1 MTEINAYPPGTFC
14 WIDLAATDTE
24 GAKKFYAGLFG
35 WRARDIPVGPG
46 VFTMLQLGGK
56 EIASLYQ
63 LSEQHQAQGVPAHW
77 MSYVAV
83 TNADETAARVNSLRG
98 RVLVSPFDVPDLGR
112 MALIQDPTGALLAVW
127 QAGNHVGAR
136 LIKQPG
142 TLTWTELITPD
153 PAQAGQF
160 YTQLF
165 GWDIQTHDRD
175 TTFSNRDQKIAGM
188 RQMTEEWGDMW
199 PQWRVYF
206 AVADCDAS
214 ADKARALGGEVIMS
228 PAGIPPFGRYALI
241 KDTQGAV
248 FSIVK
253 PTNLLCEM

>member
-14 WIDLAATDTE
+14 WIDLATTNAE

-83 TNADETAARVNSLRG
+83 ANADETAAQVKSLGG
-98 RVLVSPFDVPDLGR
+98 RVLVSPFDVLDLGR
-112 MALIQDPTGALLAVW
+112 MALSQDPTGAPFAVW
-127 QAGNHVGAR
+127 QAGNHVGTR
-136 LIKQPG
+136 LPNQPG

-153 PAQAGQF
+153 PTQARQF

-175 TTFSNRDQKIAGM
+175 TTFSNRDQRIADM
-188 RQMTEEWGDMW
+188 RQTTEAWGNTW

-206 AVADCDAS
+206 AVADCEAS
-214 ADKARALGGEVIMS
+214 AVKARALGGRII
-228 PAGIPPFGRYALI
+228 IPPTNHSVIGRFAVLQ
-241 KDTQGAV
+241 DSQGAL

-253 PTNLLCEM
+253 PSNLD